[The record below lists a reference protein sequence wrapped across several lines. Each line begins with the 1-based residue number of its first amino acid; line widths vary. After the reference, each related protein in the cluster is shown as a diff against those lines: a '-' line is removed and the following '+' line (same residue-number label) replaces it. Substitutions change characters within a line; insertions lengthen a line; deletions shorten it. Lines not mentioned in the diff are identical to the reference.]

1 MKGLKTMAKKKETEP
16 KGTDKKNEKINGE
29 KTDNV
34 EIEVEKEVSEAES
47 LASQL
52 KDVNDRLLRTLA
64 EYDNFRKRS
73 QKEKEAA
80 YSDSKAL
87 VLAEL
92 LPVMDNFERAAEN
105 KNASPEDYMKGID
118 MIYNQF
124 SEVFKKLGVESFGEK
139 GDSFDPNL
147 HNAVMHEDDENEKD
161 IKGYNF
167 NYGEI
172 WHTERDTYSK
182 SIPEYQE
189 HAATVMAIVTLGVAN
204 LEHLL
209 SREGLYK

>member
-34 EIEVEKEVSEAES
+34 EIEVGKEVPEAES

-124 SEVFKKLGVESFGEK
+124 SEVFKKLGVESFGERAIPLTQISTMRLCTRTTK
-139 GDSFDPNL
+139 TKRKTSLPTYFQKAISLATKYCVPQWSRL
-147 HNAVMHEDDENEKD
+147 P
-161 IKGYNF
+161 IK
-167 NYGEI
+167 
-172 WHTERDTYSK
+172 
-182 SIPEYQE
+182 
-189 HAATVMAIVTLGVAN
+189 
-204 LEHLL
+204 
-209 SREGLYK
+209 